1 VLTNKPLLIFPAR
14 QSIRQQQTI
23 MLPASTRTAAAAAAN
38 GVLRRTAATTTRS
51 TTSTTTSAPSSS
63 SSSSSSPSNS
73 STKIST
79 IIFDVDDCLYDV
91 STGFTSHRNGDII
104 WQYMVDH
111 LHFDNIEDAKKVR
124 DKYFKIYHST
134 AKALTVAQE
143 NGDVPSSAPKFD
155 VKDMSKYWVDHLDY
169 TKLFTVN
176 DTTTVED
183 SKRSKKELHDALMK
197 CDARLVAF
205 SNGPRDYV
213 QKVLITMGLWDLFGS
228 NRYDENTKDDGK
240 FVFGVDNVLP
250 YCKPEK
256 EAFEKIFNVL
266 NTYNT
271 GSDNT
276 PINPEECIMI
286 EDSMKNVRAAKAL
299 GMKTILITGI
309 KEEGR
314 ILPCDAPVEDDPDVD
329 VSMATIEEIT
339 TRLPGLFNQNPPVF
353 EP

>member
-1 VLTNKPLLIFPAR
+1 
-14 QSIRQQQTI
+14 
-23 MLPASTRTAAAAAAN
+23 MLPASSTRTAAAAAVN
-38 GVLRRTAATTTRS
+38 GVLRRTAATTSS
-51 TTSTTTSAPSSS
+51 TTTTSAPSSPNS
-63 SSSSSSPSNS
+63 S

-111 LHFDNIEDAKKVR
+111 LHFDTIQDAKKVR

-143 NGDVPSSAPKFD
+143 NGEVPASAPKFD
-155 VKDMSKYWVDHLDY
+155 VKDMSQYWVDHLDY

-176 DTTTVED
+176 DTTTTIED
-183 SKRSKKELHDALMK
+183 SKRSKKELHDALMN

-213 QKVLITMGLWDLFGS
+213 QKVLMTMGLWDLFGS

-256 EAFEKIFNVL
+256 EAFEKIFDVL
-266 NTYNT
+266 NKYNT
-271 GSDNT
+271 GTDDT

-286 EDSMKNVRAAKAL
+286 EDSMKNIRAAKAL

-314 ILPCDAPVEDDPDVD
+314 ILPCDAPLEDDPDVD
-329 VSMATIEEIT
+329 VSMATIEKIT